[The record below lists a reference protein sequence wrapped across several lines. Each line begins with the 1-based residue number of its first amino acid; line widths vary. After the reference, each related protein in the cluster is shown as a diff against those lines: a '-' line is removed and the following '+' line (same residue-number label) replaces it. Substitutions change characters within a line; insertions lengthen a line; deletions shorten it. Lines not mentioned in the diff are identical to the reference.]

1 MRSLIAIF
9 IACALV
15 STTVPSNAAGRL
27 AGTEHGPPA
36 AWTKGEGEWVASTAW
51 AGATI
56 AWARAT
62 TAVASAATAVATAAT
77 AWATWVVVTE
87 QKKSAPDK
95 AGSEPVQN
103 KRTTI
108 PD

>member
-15 STTVPSNAAGRL
+15 STTIPSNAAGRL
-27 AGTEHGPPA
+27 PWTENGPA
-36 AWTKGEGEWVASTAW
+36 AAVASTAW
-51 AGATI
+51 AGAAK
-56 AWARAT
+56 AWAGAAKAWAGAT
-62 TAVASAATAVATAAT
+62 IVVAGAATAVKSAAT
-77 AWATWVVVTE
+77 SYWADVTE